1 MAPHTTRQ
9 LGTHDGPALIDL
21 DVVLAAAES
30 VLNDT
35 LHFEKIA
42 LTHVLRLIRSFTAA
56 EPDTAGPPM
65 QPREA
70 RAIGSEIGEFAVNP
84 ADSTT
89 RAARADSNAPSP
101 VATFPATLFDYNG
114 VLANDETVHLAA
126 FQDALL
132 PLGIALTEA
141 DYWQKYLGFDDV
153 GAFGAILADAGRP
166 ADAAQI
172 ARLVEAKR
180 PLYRA
185 RAEASLPLFAGAS
198 ELIRRRA
205 AAGPVA
211 IVSGALRDEIVLGVV
226 ALGVQ
231 EMIVSVIAAE
241 DTRASK
247 PDPHG
252 YLLGIAALAKRI
264 PAADAQRAL
273 VIEDSLAGIEA
284 AKSAGLP
291 CVAVGHSYPEAELYA
306 AGADLVVLDLAS
318 IDEPTLSALFEKL
331 YG

>member
-1 MAPHTTRQ
+1 MAPHPTGK
-9 LGTHDGPALIDL
+9 LGADDGAALIDL

-65 QPREA
+65 QPRQRWA
-70 RAIGSEIGEFAVNP
+70 FVPHPGRFAVFP
-84 ADSTT
+84 
-89 RAARADSNAPSP
+89 SNSP
-101 VATFPATLFDYNG
+101 ATFPATLFDYNG

-126 FQDALL
+126 FQDALVD
-132 PLGIALTEA
+132 LGITLTEA

-153 GAFGAILADAGRP
+153 GAFSAILTDAGRP
-166 ADAAQI
+166 ADAAHI
-172 ARLVEAKR
+172 AELVAAKR

-185 RAEASLPLFAGAS
+185 RAEAALPLFSGAA
-198 ELIRRRA
+198 ELIRQRA
-205 AAGPVA
+205 AAGPVG
-211 IVSGALRDEIVLGVV
+211 IVSGALRDEIELGLQ
-226 ALGVQ
+226 ALGVK
-231 EMIVSVIAAE
+231 ELIATVIAAE

-247 PDPHG
+247 PNPHG
-252 YLLGIAALAKRI
+252 YELGIAALSKLVRAE
-264 PAADAQRAL
+264 DAQRAL

-291 CVAVGHSYPEAELYA
+291 CVAVGHSYPQAELYA
-306 AGADLVVLDLAS
+306 HGADLVVAELAH
-318 IDEPTLSALFEKL
+318 IDPPTLAALFRKL